1 VIAVKERSEAQTCG
15 AARGWRQHPAVRV
28 EGAAATAFPLA
39 TEVALE
45 TLQAGGNAVDA
56 AVASAWALCVCEPS
70 GSGLGGQTTLLL
82 YQANGTARIIDGH
95 SYAPK
100 SVSLDA
106 VTPSEQRNGYRS
118 CTIPSTPATLDYASR
133 KYGVLPRS
141 QLLSSA
147 IRIAEDGYAL
157 TRLQH
162 RQTRRV
168 APLLRMSAETSELFL
183 RDGHPMP
190 AGEIFRQPVL
200 AKTLRRLADEGIE
213 DFYHGNVA
221 RQIVDDMQRH
231 DGLISAED
239 LADCDCALPVER
251 EALRAEYR
259 GYEVMSGPPPGGG
272 LQVLFALRVLEE
284 LAPHGFAGDADEW
297 REAMALAIYSA
308 FLERE
313 TSLLL
318 KPADI
323 TASHIDRALDRD
335 RIRRLAAGLRRQ
347 LASLDDARS
356 GVEEPGDTTH
366 LTVADRHGDVVA
378 LTQSV
383 QSLFG
388 AKVANASS
396 GFLYNNYL
404 RTCPREAHPYQL
416 GSFCQPR
423 SNCAPT
429 LVLKNGAAGRIPFM
443 ALGAAGSR
451 RIVSGIVQV
460 ISGVIDRGLGMGEAV
475 AAPRVHALLNRHVWI
490 EEPAAGEHLLKELQQ
505 RSLQPRTKRALSYD
519 LGSVQAL
526 QWLPD
531 GTISAAA
538 DPRRDGTASVL
549 VRGGNPPRQ

>member
-1 VIAVKERSEAQTCG
+1 VIPVEERSEAQTCG
-15 AARGWRQHPAVRV
+15 AARGWRQRPAVRV

-39 TEVALE
+39 TDVALE

-100 SVSLDA
+100 NVSLDA
-106 VTPSEQRNGYRS
+106 VTQSEQRNGYRS

-133 KYGVLPRS
+133 KYGVLSRS

-162 RQTRRV
+162 RQTRWV
-168 APLLRMSAETSELFL
+168 APLLRMSAPTSELFL
-183 RDGHPMP
+183 RDGDPLP

-200 AKTLRRLADEGIE
+200 ARTLRRLADEGIE
-213 DFYHGNVA
+213 DFYRGNVA
-221 RQIVDDMQRH
+221 RQIAEDMQKH
-231 DGLISAED
+231 NGLIRAED
-239 LADCDCALPVER
+239 LADCALPVER
-251 EALRAEYR
+251 EALRADYR

-272 LQVLFALRVLEE
+272 LQVLLALRVLEE
-284 LAPHGFAGDADEW
+284 LAPHGFADDADEW
-297 REAMALAIYSA
+297 REAMVLAIYSA

-318 KPADI
+318 TPEDM
-323 TASHIDRALDRD
+323 TASHIDWALDRD
-335 RIRRLAAGLRRQ
+335 RIRRLAAGLQRQ
-347 LASLDDARS
+347 RAAVDDARS

-404 RTCPREAHPYQL
+404 RTCPRYAHPYQL
-416 GSFCQPR
+416 GSSCQPR

-429 LVLKNGAAGRIPFM
+429 LVLKNGAAGRIPFL

-460 ISGVIDRGLGMGEAV
+460 ISGVIDRGLGISEAV

-490 EEPAAGEHLLKELQQ
+490 EEPAASEQLLKKLQD
-505 RSLQPRTKRALSYD
+505 RSLKPRTKRALSYD

-531 GTISAAA
+531 GTVSAAA

-549 VRGGNPPRQ
+549 VRNGNPPRQ